1 MFPICLSPY
10 VYDHEFILLWDVKRK
25 QAGRGSREWPL
36 SAWVACQ
43 TFLSSPGWSQVNAC
57 IASKFASVDAHVSL
71 IQFFCHSRVWM
82 TQQHLK
88 LYSKHQVTLWW
99 IAKLMGGKQ
108 ANSLYVKQ
116 EKWKT
121 RLKTQLNTQREAT
134 SESES
139 IGNYD
144 FETRDG
150 HRIQML
156 QML

>member
-1 MFPICLSPY
+1 
-10 VYDHEFILLWDVKRK
+10 
-25 QAGRGSREWPL
+25 
-36 SAWVACQ
+36 
-43 TFLSSPGWSQVNAC
+43 
-57 IASKFASVDAHVSL
+57 
-71 IQFFCHSRVWM
+71 
-82 TQQHLK
+82 
-88 LYSKHQVTLWW
+88 
-99 IAKLMGGKQ
+99 MGGKQ